1 MSLFILPLIVS
12 LELNQKTNIKAK
24 TKQKQ
29 NKIEKKTL
37 LRVMKESNLTI
48 KINLLQK
55 PTVIIILQIL

>member
-29 NKIEKKTL
+29 NKIEKKT
-37 LRVMKESNLTI
+37 
-48 KINLLQK
+48 
-55 PTVIIILQIL
+55 